1 MREEMS
7 RGIANAMSWIPADG
21 SDLEKV
27 KAAHDWIC
35 THVTYYDGE
44 YNQVASN
51 TGELEPVAYG
61 VMEDY
66 YDVFYTHCA
75 YGAFANRSCVC
86 QGFAHAFKLLMD
98 KLGVD
103 CRVISSLEHD
113 WNAVKIDGSW
123 FVLDTTWDAERTS
136 KVDVS
141 DNWDIIGNQIA
152 YTYFMVS
159 DAEMIRRDRGNSEYG
174 DESEYHVKQLTQV

>member
-1 MREEMS
+1 M
-7 RGIANAMSWIPADG
+7 
-21 SDLEKV
+21 
-27 KAAHDWIC
+27 
-35 THVTYYDGE
+35 
-44 YNQVASN
+44 
-51 TGELEPVAYG
+51 AYG